1 MRSGHE
7 VALVCFNRKGLPP
20 RESVDGIEVVRLGLW
35 PPVLRKVQTFFNNMP
50 YVNPAWSGF
59 VEKAAVDWG
68 ADALHVHDLPLVKT
82 VLAVGRRIGRPV
94 VFDMHEN
101 WAELLPSVPRRLI
114 ERVAATRF
122 TFKQVEREVCM
133 EVDAVVVV
141 VEESRDRLV
150 GIGVDPGK
158 ILVVPNVADLEH
170 ITERAGEEE
179 KGRTVFIYA
188 GGFAKHRGLDV
199 LLRGW
204 ARFIR
209 EGAEALLVLAGA
221 GPDEDGLRA
230 LAGSLGVG
238 ESVEFAGWL
247 SFESYLDRISRCSV
261 GLVPHLSTPHT
272 DSTLP
277 HKLFHYMA
285 FGKPVIVGDAIPLE
299 RIVGEE
305 DCGLVVAS
313 GDDAAMAEALR
324 RLHADP
330 ELRRRMGGNGRRAVW
345 EKYNW
350 DVGIKPLL
358 EFYASLE
365 KAGR

>member
-1 MRSGHE
+1 
-7 VALVCFNRKGLPP
+7 
-20 RESVDGIEVVRLGLW
+20 
-35 PPVLRKVQTFFNNMP
+35 
-50 YVNPAWSGF
+50 
-59 VEKAAVDWG
+59 
-68 ADALHVHDLPLVKT
+68 
-82 VLAVGRRIGRPV
+82 
-94 VFDMHEN
+94 
-101 WAELLPSVPRRLI
+101 
-114 ERVAATRF
+114 
-122 TFKQVEREVCM
+122 
-133 EVDAVVVV
+133 
-141 VEESRDRLV
+141 
-150 GIGVDPGK
+150 
-158 ILVVPNVADLEH
+158 
-170 ITERAGEEE
+170 
-179 KGRTVFIYA
+179 
-188 GGFAKHRGLDV
+188 
-199 LLRGW
+199 
-204 ARFIR
+204 
-209 EGAEALLVLAGA
+209 
-221 GPDEDGLRA
+221 
-230 LAGSLGVG
+230 
-238 ESVEFAGWL
+238 
-247 SFESYLDRISRCSV
+247 
-261 GLVPHLSTPHT
+261 VPHLSTPHT